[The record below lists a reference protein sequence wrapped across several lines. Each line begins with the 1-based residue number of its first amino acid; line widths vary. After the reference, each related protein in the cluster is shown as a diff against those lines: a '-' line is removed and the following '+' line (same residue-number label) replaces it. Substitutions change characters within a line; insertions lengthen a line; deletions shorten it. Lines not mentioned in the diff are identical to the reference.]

1 MARILIID
9 REESQVRTLTSALKK
24 QGHSVETVTD
34 SATTFSYLRNETPNL
49 IILDL
54 MAAVKG
60 KPAELPEGV
69 RLLAQLYLDFPETP
83 LVVYSRSRK
92 YKNQFWS
99 WSAAAHLSKKD
110 GTEPVVRVI
119 DRLLSDK

>member
-9 REESQVRTLTSALKK
+9 REEIPVRTLTSALKK
-24 QGHSVETVTD
+24 QNHSVDTVTD
-34 SATTFSYLRNETPNL
+34 SADAFLFLRNETPNL

-60 KPAELPEGV
+60 KPTELPEGV

-110 GTEPVVRVI
+110 GTEPVIQVI
-119 DRLLSDK
+119 DKLLSDK

>member
-9 REESQVRTLTSALKK
+9 REESQVRTLTAALKK

-110 GTEPVVRVI
+110 GTEPVVQVI

>member
-9 REESQVRTLTSALKK
+9 REESQVRTLTAALKK
-24 QGHSVETVTD
+24 QGHSIETVTD

>member
-9 REESQVRTLTSALKK
+9 REESQVRALTTALKK
-24 QGHSVETVTD
+24 KGHRVETVTD
-34 SATTFSYLRNETPNL
+34 SATTFSYLRNESPNL

-54 MAAVKG
+54 MVAVKG

-110 GTEPVVRVI
+110 GTEPVIQVI
-119 DRLLSDK
+119 DKLLSDK